1 MGKVVLD
8 GNSLTLEQ
16 VYQVVY
22 EHAAVEIAQEAEKRA
37 IKAKKVLYKMVEEE
51 TPIYGTNRG
60 VGWNKD
66 RKVYAEYFDQ
76 YNKNLLRSHS
86 LCVPPFCTEEEIRA
100 IMLMR
105 LNAALYG
112 CAGLSLEVLER
123 YRDFLNLG
131 VHPLVPRRSSV
142 GESDLAVNAM
152 IGMSM
157 IGENDVIYKGKVQ
170 DSLKT
175 MRDLGMEP
183 LTLGAK
189 DGLGIVSSNS
199 QAAAMAAL
207 LLKEVQE
214 LLENSNL
221 IYCIGLEGLNGQVQQ
236 LDRSVT
242 EARGFPEQ
250 TECAQECLEML
261 EDSFLLDGTE
271 GKALQDPLSFRD
283 SAFIN
288 GAVLECARLLKVSL
302 EQQMNHSD
310 DNPCVLP
317 DEERVSVSCNFE
329 PLNLAL
335 KAEMLNIALC
345 HISKGACH
353 RILKL
358 ADPDFTGLPR
368 FLSPD
373 GGKTVIGYSTIQ
385 KTFSALDA
393 ENRSLANPSSMDFLA
408 LSGYIEDHA
417 SNAVTALEKGFKIV
431 DNLRY
436 ILGIELMHAAQ
447 AVDLRG
453 NYKLG
458 RKTGPAFH
466 AYRKIVPFLDKDRKL
481 SDDIQKSYTCIKECR
496 LLEAAGIQ
504 VKI

>member
-1 MGKVVLD
+1 MEKVVLD
-8 GNSLTLEQ
+8 GKNLTLEQ
-16 VYQVVY
+16 VYKVVY
-22 EHAAVEIAQEAEKRA
+22 EDAKVEIAPAAMERA
-37 IKAKKVLYKMVEEE
+37 RKAKKVLYKMVEDE
-51 TPIYGTNRG
+51 TPVYGTNRG

-66 RKVYAEYFDQ
+66 RKVYSEYFDQ

-86 LCVPPFCTEEEIRA
+86 LCVPPYCTEEEIRGV
-100 IMLMR
+100 MLMR
-105 LNAALYG
+105 LNTALYG
-112 CAGLSLEVLER
+112 CAGLSPEVLER

-131 VHPLVPRRSSV
+131 IHPLVPRRSSV
-142 GESDLAVNAM
+142 GEADLAVNAM

-157 IGENDVIYKGKVQ
+157 IGENDVVYKGKVQ
-170 DSLKT
+170 DSVET
-175 MRDLGMEP
+175 MKNLGMEP

-199 QAAAMAAL
+199 QSAALAAL
-207 LLKEVQE
+207 LLKELGE
-214 LLENSNL
+214 LLANSNL

-236 LDRSVT
+236 LDKSVT
-242 EARGFPEQ
+242 ESRGFPEQ
-250 TECAQECLEML
+250 TECAQLCLEML
-261 EDSFLLDGTE
+261 EGSFLLDGTE

-288 GAVLECARLLKVSL
+288 GAVLECARLLKYSL

-317 DEERVSVSCNFE
+317 EEGRVSVSCNFE

-335 KAEMLNIALC
+335 KAEMLNIALS

-385 KTFSALDA
+385 KTFSSLDA
-393 ENRSLANPSSMDFLA
+393 EIRSLANPSSMDFFA

-417 SNAVTALEKGFKIV
+417 CNAVTALEKGFKII

-436 ILGIELMHAAQ
+436 ILGIELMHGAQ
-447 AVDLRG
+447 AVDLRK

-458 RKTGPAFH
+458 KKTGPAFH
-466 AYRKIVPFLDKDRKL
+466 AYREIVPFLDKDRKL
-481 SDDIQKSYTCIKECR
+481 SDDIQKSYQCIKDCT
-496 LLEAAGIQ
+496 LLKAAGIEA
-504 VKI
+504 KL

>member
-1 MGKVVLD
+1 MENVVLD
-8 GNSLTLEQ
+8 GKNLTLEQ
-16 VYQVVY
+16 VYKVVY
-22 EHAAVEIAQEAEKRA
+22 EDAKVEIAPAAMERA
-37 IKAKKVLYKMVEEE
+37 RKAKKVLYKMVEAE
-51 TPIYGTNRG
+51 TPVYGTNRG

-66 RKVYAEYFDQ
+66 RKVYSEYFDQ

-86 LCVPPFCTEEEIRA
+86 LCVPPYCTEEEIRGV
-100 IMLMR
+100 MLMR
-105 LNAALYG
+105 LNTALYG
-112 CAGLSLEVLER
+112 CAGLSPEVLER
-123 YRDFLNLG
+123 YRDFLN
-131 VHPLVPRRSSV
+131 
-142 GESDLAVNAM
+142 
-152 IGMSM
+152 
-157 IGENDVIYKGKVQ
+157 
-170 DSLKT
+170 
-175 MRDLGMEP
+175 LGMEP

-199 QAAAMAAL
+199 QSAALAAL
-207 LLKEVQE
+207 LLKELGE
-214 LLENSNL
+214 LLANSNL

-236 LDRSVT
+236 LDKSVT
-242 EARGFPEQ
+242 ESRGFPEQ
-250 TECAQECLEML
+250 TECAQLCLEML
-261 EDSFLLDGTE
+261 EGSFLLDGTE

-288 GAVLECARLLKVSL
+288 GAVLECARLLKYSL

-317 DEERVSVSCNFE
+317 EEGRVSVSCNFE

-335 KAEMLNIALC
+335 KAEMLNIALS

-385 KTFSALDA
+385 KTFSSLDA
-393 ENRSLANPSSMDFLA
+393 EIRSLANPSSMDFFA

-417 SNAVTALEKGFKIV
+417 CNAVTALEKGFKII

-436 ILGIELMHAAQ
+436 ILGIELMHGAQ
-447 AVDLRG
+447 AVDLRK

-458 RKTGPAFH
+458 KKTGPAFH
-466 AYRKIVPFLDKDRKL
+466 AYREIVPFLDKDRKL
-481 SDDIQKSYTCIKECR
+481 SDDIQKSYQCIKDCT
-496 LLEAAGIQ
+496 LLKAAGIEA
-504 VKI
+504 KL